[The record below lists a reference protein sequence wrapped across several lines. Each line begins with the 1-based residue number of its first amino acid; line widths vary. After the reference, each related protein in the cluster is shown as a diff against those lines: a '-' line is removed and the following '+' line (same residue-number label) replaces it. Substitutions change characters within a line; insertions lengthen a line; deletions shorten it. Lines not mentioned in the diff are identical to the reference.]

1 MKPARKPVTYDDL
14 RRVPEHLVAE
24 IVDGELFTSPRPA
37 TPHARASAR
46 LSVDLMGRFDD
57 PPGGDDAP
65 GGWWMLVEP
74 ELHFGADVLVP
85 DLAGWRRET
94 LPSIP
99 DAPAISVAPDWLCE
113 VLSPSTARLD
123 RARKMRVYAREG
135 VGHVWLLDPVARV
148 LEIFRLD
155 REHWMLVATYEGD
168 DTIRAEPFDA
178 LPLTM
183 RRWWLEPSPP
193 LAP

>member
-37 TPHARASAR
+37 TPHAYAATQLGAVLINGFDGADEDGDAR
-46 LSVDLMGRFDD
+46 
-57 PPGGDDAP
+57 
-65 GGWWMLVEP
+65 WWFLIEP
-74 ELHFGADVLVP
+74 ELHFGADVVVP
-85 DLAGWRRET
+85 DIAGWRRTT
-94 LPSIP
+94 LPRIP
-99 DAPAISVAPDWLCE
+99 NVAAITVPPDWLCE

-123 RARKMRVYAREG
+123 RSRKMNVYARAG
-135 VGHVWLLDPVARV
+135 VGHMWLLDPIART
-148 LEIFRLD
+148 LETYRLD
-155 REHWMLVATYEGD
+155 EGRWVVIATHEGD
-168 DTIRAEPFDA
+168 EAVRAEPFDA

-193 LAP
+193 IAP